1 MNTNPKNYNVKRDR
15 INGTISIQSSFDNS
29 QIPPQGFKTFDW
41 SVSVTPSINQYN
53 PIQYLNGDNGAFNLN
68 MFNRGQISVQGT
80 ATFETSDD
88 KTSLVRNKA
97 IEILNLYALGF
108 SNRLRTE
115 DKVERNLLAEDN
127 GYGYSFSLT
136 ETAETPIFSI

>member
-1 MNTNPKNYNVKRDR
+1 
-15 INGTISIQSSFDNS
+15 
-29 QIPPQGFKTFDW
+29 
-41 SVSVTPSINQYN
+41 
-53 PIQYLNGDNGAFNLN
+53 
-68 MFNRGQISVQGT
+68 MFNRGQISVQGS

-115 DKVERNLLAEDN
+115 DRVERNILAEDN